1 MIEAVRSRF
10 NTYYER
16 NPMTYL
22 EITLWSGVAAV
33 AIAAMIAH
41 RAWRRLKRDLAES
54 LDKVDAQ
61 IGAVNR
67 CRCRLI
73 VANNQI
79 ESAYGTIAS
88 LAKDRIAVEKRARL
102 HCRMIEDQR
111 DRADAIWGHWAATQ
125 NDLDDA
131 IENWI
136 IWSTCPSCGRLVA
149 CKGPSPIGTCRH
161 CDHTVTK
168 TEICPVDPIGIEGE
182 LIGTAWNLYEHGR
195 DIHHRL
201 TSQPRRDLETTKP
214 QTKEKP

>member
-131 IENWI
+131 IKL
-136 IWSTCPSCGRLVA
+136 RLRA
-149 CKGPSPIGTCRH
+149 
-161 CDHTVTK
+161 
-168 TEICPVDPIGIEGE
+168 
-182 LIGTAWNLYEHGR
+182 A
-195 DIHHRL
+195 
-201 TSQPRRDLETTKP
+201 
-214 QTKEKP
+214 KEKLVRLAELLAPAGDMYERMGRMVGEIIEEASGERPKSLVVLQHHYVAMAGMYRKELDSFHADMAMDIAQAIEEYNKW